1 MASRCKKSI
10 LNARIN
16 FIFYII
22 TLFLS
27 FFSRKIFLEYLGAD
41 FIGLTGTLQNILSL
55 LNIAELGIGGA
66 IGFNLYKPIQ
76 EENKE
81 KINELISLFG
91 WFYRYV
97 GGSILLVAVIV
108 SIFFPL
114 IFANASFNLSII
126 YLAFYSFLISSLI
139 GYFVNYRSILLTAD
153 QKNYIVSSYLQSA
166 NVIKTIVQIGLCY
179 YYQNYYLWILIEL
192 TFGIIGSFILNY
204 KINKEYP
211 WLNANIKNGKRYF
224 KRYPQIIKSTR
235 QVFVHKIKDFLL
247 MQSDQILIFAFVSLK
262 MVAYYGNYTLLT
274 SKIILLFDS
283 VLNSVSAGIGN
294 LVAEGNNKKI
304 LNVFWELMCIRYFIA
319 GFVVAMVYLFIEP
332 FITLW
337 LGKEYIL
344 SHSILILLMVNTYI
358 ILSRGVVDNFNY
370 AYGHFADTWSAWA
383 EGGLNLGITFLLA
396 PRFGVSGILLGK
408 ITSLILI
415 VIWWKPYY
423 LFKSGFKKEIQEY
436 WKQVWKFYFIFS
448 TSFFSILIIRSFIP
462 VDIIN
467 WISFIKYNLVLTT
480 IYLIIYSVQFLL
492 FAPGIELLKTRL
504 YSLIKH

>member
-247 MQSDQILIFAFVSLK
+247 MQSDQILIFAFCITK
-262 MVAYYGNYTLLT
+262 NGCLLR
-274 SKIILLFDS
+274 KL
-283 VLNSVSAGIGN
+283 
-294 LVAEGNNKKI
+294 
-304 LNVFWELMCIRYFIA
+304 
-319 GFVVAMVYLFIEP
+319 
-332 FITLW
+332 
-337 LGKEYIL
+337 
-344 SHSILILLMVNTYI
+344 HLIN
-358 ILSRGVVDNFNY
+358 
-370 AYGHFADTWSAWA
+370 
-383 EGGLNLGITFLLA
+383 
-396 PRFGVSGILLGK
+396 
-408 ITSLILI
+408 
-415 VIWWKPYY
+415 
-423 LFKSGFKKEIQEY
+423 Q
-436 WKQVWKFYFIFS
+436 
-448 TSFFSILIIRSFIP
+448 
-462 VDIIN
+462 
-467 WISFIKYNLVLTT
+467 
-480 IYLIIYSVQFLL
+480 
-492 FAPGIELLKTRL
+492 
-504 YSLIKH
+504 